1 MILTARRLTVT
12 FAVAALTLAAV
23 CVGALCVG
31 STVDFG
37 WPTIAG
43 RVELVTLAALTGL
56 ALGAAGAC
64 YQIILRNDLADPFLL
79 GIASGAAL
87 TSYVW
92 RLPAFAGAIAALG
105 PVVATAGQQS
115 FTFGGALVAAAI
127 VLGVSGVRGRFD
139 PATLVLV
146 GVTLSTICGALIL
159 LLFTLVGSLPGSG
172 SVQSLFIGA
181 IRTSLT
187 RAEMASSAAL
197 IFAGLAVMIARA
209 RRLNVAAL
217 SDDEARSL
225 GLSPARERLIG
236 LSAAS
241 LTTAAAV
248 AIAGPVGFVGLIA
261 PHVVRRTFG
270 ADARLVVPLS
280 GVAGAILVV
289 AADAVLRLLAGE
301 PFLNKVIPLGVATAL
316 LGGPFFLVLIAG
328 RDRERT

>member
-1 MILTARRLTVT
+1 MTLTARRLAVT
-12 FAVAALTLAAV
+12 FASAALVFAAV
-23 CVGALCVG
+23 CAGALCVG

-37 WPTIAG
+37 WPTLAG
-43 RVELVTLAALTGL
+43 RIELVALAALTGL

-64 YQIILRNDLADPFLL
+64 YQIILRNDLADPYLL

-92 RLPAFAGAIAALG
+92 RLPAFAAAIASLG
-105 PVVATAGQQS
+105 PIVAAAGQQS
-115 FTFGGALVAAAI
+115 FTFVGALAAAAI
-127 VLGVSGVRGRFD
+127 VLGVSGIRGRFD

-187 RAEMASSAAL
+187 RAEIVTSATL
-197 IFAGLAVMIARA
+197 ILTGIAVMIARA

-225 GLSPARERLIG
+225 GIAPGRERLIG
-236 LSAAS
+236 LAAAS

-270 ADARLVVPLS
+270 SDARVMLPLSAAAGAMLVV
-280 GVAGAILVV
+280 V
-289 AADAVLRLLAGE
+289 ADAVLRLLAGE
-301 PFLNKVIPLGVATAL
+301 AFVNKVIPLGVATAL

-328 RDRERT
+328 RDRERA